1 MMQKYVHPDEL
12 FEAVVRM
19 AAKMELIK
27 KDPTLL
33 DQLPDD
39 GAKIVSGVIDQI
51 ISERTLAQQ
60 AFALAKERSIQ

>member
-1 MMQKYVHPDEL
+1 MQKYVHPEEL

-39 GAKIVSGVIDQI
+39 GSEIVSAVIDQI
-51 ISERTLAQQ
+51 ISERTPLQQ
-60 AFALAKERSIQ
+60 AFAIAQELT